1 MSGSVRSKREKPRY
15 VLDTSALIAMIEAE
29 DGGER
34 VRALLL
40 RESVFI
46 PFVALL
52 ELRYITQRELGES
65 EADQRYALL
74 KLTRAVILWS
84 MDEPILLTAARLKA
98 AHRISVGDA
107 IVAAFAITEHAV
119 LVHKDPELEALRD
132 ELTMETLP
140 FKPTANR

>member
-1 MSGSVRSKREKPRY
+1 M
-15 VLDTSALIAMIEAE
+15 LDTSALIAMIEAE

-40 RESVFI
+40 RESVLI

-98 AHRISVGDA
+98 AHRISLGDA
-107 IVAAFAITEHAV
+107 IIAAFAITEHAV
-119 LVHKDPELEALRD
+119 LVHKDPELNALRD
-132 ELTMETLP
+132 ELAMEVLP
-140 FKPTANR
+140 FKPANLKSKT